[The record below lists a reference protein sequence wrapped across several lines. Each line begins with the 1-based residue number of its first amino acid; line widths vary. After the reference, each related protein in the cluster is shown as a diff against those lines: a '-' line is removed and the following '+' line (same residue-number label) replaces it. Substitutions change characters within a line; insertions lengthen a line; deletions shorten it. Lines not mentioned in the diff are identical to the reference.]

1 MPPAAAPPAAGA
13 RPRVDRLT
21 VLNWLAFLAIL
32 GTTLGEGCAM
42 QAARR
47 RQEREARE
55 ACEAAASGV
64 ALALGAPP
72 AAGPAGASTAGRAPA
87 GCPR

>member
-1 MPPAAAPPAAGA
+1 MPSAPPAAA

-21 VLNWLAFLAIL
+21 VLNWLAFLAVL

-47 RQEREARE
+47 RQAREARE

-64 ALALGAPP
+64 ALAFGVPP
-72 AAGPAGASTAGRAPA
+72 APGAAPAGAAAPPA